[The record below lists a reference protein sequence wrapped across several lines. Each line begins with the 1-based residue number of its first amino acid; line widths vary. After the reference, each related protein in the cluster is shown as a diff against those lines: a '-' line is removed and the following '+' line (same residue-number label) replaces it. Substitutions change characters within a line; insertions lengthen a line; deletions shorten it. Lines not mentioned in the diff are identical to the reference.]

1 MICFTSPWQKHFGP
15 SPLGSVRGFLGPPV
29 LPLPIPDP
37 MGTGWGV
44 ASCAA
49 DLLTPPGHITCL
61 PGLSGSIFLQ
71 EQGKPLWR
79 GEDGES
85 HLFAQHHSWFSAWP
99 VWVPAGDGRPQTG
112 GARSYQGCSGS
123 CPFSKCLWISISVQG
138 VMTRVPLGPK
148 LRRWGGFSPQSPHP
162 AGVGLPW
169 AEGGSG
175 WGVQG
180 APQALDE
187 RQRN

>member
-15 SPLGSVRGFLGPPV
+15 SSLGSVRGFLGPPV

-49 DLLTPPGHITCL
+49 DLLTPPGHIMCL

-85 HLFAQHHSWFSAWP
+85 HLFAQHHGWFSAWP
-99 VWVPAGDGRPQTG
+99 GWVHAGDGRPQTG

-123 CPFSKCLWISISVQG
+123 CPFSICLWISISVQG

-148 LRRWGGFSPQSPHP
+148 LRRWGGSALSPHTQQAWGCP
-162 AGVGLPW
+162 GQRVAVGGGAGCSP
-169 AEGGSG
+169 GSG
-175 WGVQG
+175 
-180 APQALDE
+180 
-187 RQRN
+187 

>member
-112 GARSYQGCSGS
+112 GARSYPGVFRVLSFQQMFVDLNICAGCDDQGAFGSKTEEMGGVQPSVPPPSRCGAALGRGWQWVGGAGCS
-123 CPFSKCLWISISVQG
+123 P
-138 VMTRVPLGPK
+138 
-148 LRRWGGFSPQSPHP
+148 
-162 AGVGLPW
+162 
-169 AEGGSG
+169 GSG
-175 WGVQG
+175 
-180 APQALDE
+180 
-187 RQRN
+187 